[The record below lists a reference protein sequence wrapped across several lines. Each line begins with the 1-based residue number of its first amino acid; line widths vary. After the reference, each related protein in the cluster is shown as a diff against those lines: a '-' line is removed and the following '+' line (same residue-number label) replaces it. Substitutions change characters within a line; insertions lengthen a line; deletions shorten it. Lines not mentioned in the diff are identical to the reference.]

1 MILGA
6 LILAG
11 CSTVP
16 RIPYTAAE
24 QAAAAIP
31 NMAVVRVFADVPATK
46 FLEAVCP
53 NLIAAAGRAAAP
65 AYLALSGGGGDG
77 AYGTAVLNGWTASG
91 TRPEFTVVSGVSTGA
106 MIAPFAFLGPS
117 YDGVL
122 RELYTSGVAESLLAS
137 PRPLSVLFGS
147 GVFGSRQLRDL
158 VARFVDRSMLTR
170 IAAEYAKGRCLAV
183 VTTDLD
189 AERTVVWDM
198 GRIASYGSPA
208 ALQLFRDVLTA
219 SASVPVVFPPM
230 FIDVEAKGRTIREMH
245 VDGGV
250 TAPVFT
256 LPGAFLLSNTR
267 PERPVRWNIYVLIN
281 NTIDPDFRVV
291 PDRTVDIAGQTVS
304 TMLKAQTR
312 SVIFRTYEFA
322 HENGLGFNLTCINE
336 GALDCGAG
344 FDTACMR
351 RLYEFGYERAR
362 SGRFWET
369 RPPGPGPPCRR
380 AAVTGR
386 NCGPNCAH

>member
-1 MILGA
+1 MRSARSRSGSMSTPRSTLEARRSDPSPSAWYGALRRWHRSGMILGA

-230 FIDVEAKGRTIREMH
+230 FIDVRG
-245 VDGGV
+245 
-250 TAPVFT
+250 
-256 LPGAFLLSNTR
+256 
-267 PERPVRWNIYVLIN
+267 
-281 NTIDPDFRVV
+281 
-291 PDRTVDIAGQTVS
+291 
-304 TMLKAQTR
+304 
-312 SVIFRTYEFA
+312 
-322 HENGLGFNLTCINE
+322 E
-336 GALDCGAG
+336 GSDHPRDARRRRRHGAG
-344 FDTACMR
+344 FHPARGIPPEQHTT
-351 RLYEFGYERAR
+351 RA
-362 SGRFWET
+362 
-369 RPPGPGPPCRR
+369 PC
-380 AAVTGR
+380 ALEHLCSDQQY
-386 NCGPNCAH
+386 N